1 VIRLNICGIVAEYN
15 PFHNGHVYHIEET
28 KKITECD
35 GIVAIMSGNFI
46 QRGVPALFD
55 KWTRTKMALKNGV
68 DLVIELPSYYATSS
82 AEYFAQGSV
91 ALLDGLGV
99 VKNISFGSNTTDIDA
114 LKRIANVLYLEP
126 ENYKKLLQSELKRGV
141 SYPIARSNALKNFL
155 KKEYDAKYI
164 ADILLDSNNIL
175 GIEYLK
181 ALLYS
186 NSQIKPVVV
195 ERKGSTYNSTE
206 VIDNICSATAIRE
219 LLEKNDLKTV
229 GEVVPK
235 DTFEVINTAI
245 LDGMSPMFLKNYEK
259 EILYVL
265 RRCTTEELANI
276 ADVTEGIENLLKK
289 ATNEGMEL
297 ENIID
302 ILKTKRYTRTRI
314 QRILLHTLL
323 NVTKSDVENYKYN
336 PQYIRVLGFNK
347 TGEKILSQIHNNSN
361 LPVVTSVSKFLKNA
375 NPTSKKMLEKD
386 IMATNI
392 YTLGY
397 QIPKYR
403 SMNLDYTKQ
412 MINI

>member
-1 VIRLNICGIVAEYN
+1 MDVCGIVAEYN
-15 PFHNGHVYHIEET
+15 PFHNGHMYHIEET
-28 KKITECD
+28 KKKTGCD
-35 GIVAIMSGNFI
+35 AIVAIMSGNFI

-55 KWTRTKMALKNGV
+55 KWKRTEMALKNGV
-68 DLVIELPSYYATSS
+68 DLVIELPSCYATSS

-99 VKNISFGSNTTDIDA
+99 VKNISFGSSTTDIDA

-126 ENYKKLLQSELKRGV
+126 ENYKKLLQSELKRGT

-186 NSQIKPVVV
+186 NSQITPVVI
-195 ERKGSTYNSTE
+195 ERKGTTYNSTA
-206 VIDNICSATAIRE
+206 VIDNICSATAVRE
-219 LLEKNDLKTV
+219 LLDKNDLKKV
-229 GEVVPK
+229 SEVVPK
-235 DTFEVINTAI
+235 ETFNMINDAI
-245 LDGMSPMFLKNYEK
+245 LDGMSPMFLNNFEK
-259 EILYVL
+259 EILYIL
-265 RRCTTEELANI
+265 RRCSTDELANI
-276 ADVTEGIENLLKK
+276 ADVTEGIEKLLKK
-289 ATNEGMEL
+289 AATEGMQLDDVIEV
-297 ENIID
+297 
-302 ILKTKRYTRTRI
+302 LKTKRYTRTRI

-323 NVTKSDVENYKYN
+323 NVTKDDVENYKYN

-347 TGEKILSQIHNNSN
+347 IGEKVLSQIHNNSN

-403 SMNLDYTKQ
+403 TMNLDFTKQ
-412 MINI
+412 MITV

>member
-1 VIRLNICGIVAEYN
+1 MNICGIVAEYN

-28 KKITECD
+28 KKQTECD

-55 KWTRTKMALKNGV
+55 KWTRTEMALKNGV

-91 ALLDGLGV
+91 SLLDGLGV
-99 VKNISFGSNTTDIDA
+99 VKNISFGSSTTDIDA

-126 ENYKKLLQSELKRGV
+126 ENYKKLLQSELKRGT

-195 ERKGSTYNSTE
+195 ERKGGTYNSTAI
-206 VIDNICSATAIRE
+206 IDNICSATAVRE
-219 LLEKNDLKTV
+219 LLEKSDLKTV
-229 GEVVPK
+229 EEVVPK
-235 DTFEVINTAI
+235 DTFKVINDYI
-245 LDGMSPMFLKNYEK
+245 LDGMSPMFLKNFEK

-265 RRCTTEELANI
+265 RRCSTEELANI
-276 ADVTEGIENLLKK
+276 ADVTEGMENLLKK
-289 ATNEGMEL
+289 AANEGMEL
-297 ENIID
+297 EEVID
-302 ILKTKRYTRTRI
+302 VLKTKRYTRTRI

-323 NVTKSDVENYKYN
+323 NVTKDDVENYKYN

-361 LPVVTSVSKFLKNA
+361 LPVVTSVSRFLKNA

-403 SMNLDYTKQ
+403 SMNLDFTKQ
-412 MINI
+412 MINV

>member
-1 VIRLNICGIVAEYN
+1 MNICGIIAEYN
-15 PFHNGHVYHIEET
+15 PFHNGHAYHIEQTKKET
-28 KKITECD
+28 KCD
-35 GIVAIMSGNFI
+35 AIVVIMSGNFI

-55 KWTRTKMALKNGV
+55 KWTRTKMALQNGA

-99 VKNISFGSNTTDIDA
+99 VSNISFGSNTNDLDA

-126 ENYKKLLQSELKRGV
+126 ENYKKLLQSELKRGT

-155 KKEYDAKYI
+155 KKEYSAKYI

-186 NSQIKPVVV
+186 NSQIKPVLI
-195 ERKGSTYNSTE
+195 ERKGTSYNSTNI
-206 VIDNICSATAIRE
+206 VDNMCSATAIRE
-219 LLEKNDLKTV
+219 LLERNELKTV
-229 GEVVPK
+229 EKVMPDESFKLMNQEIIHGR
-235 DTFEVINTAI
+235 A
-245 LDGMSPMFLKNYEK
+245 PMFLKNYEK
-259 EILYVL
+259 EILYTL
-265 RRCTTEELANI
+265 RKSTTDDLLNI
-276 ADVTEGIENLLKK
+276 ADVTEGLENLLKK
-289 ATNEGMEL
+289 ASNDGMEL
-297 ENIID
+297 ESIID
-302 ILKTKRYTRTRI
+302 IVKTKRYTRTRV

-323 NVTKSDVENYKYN
+323 DVTKTDVEDYKYN
-336 PQYIRVLGFNK
+336 PQYIRVLGFTKN
-347 TGEKILSQIHNNSN
+347 GEKVLSQIGNSSN
-361 LPVVTSVSKFLKNA
+361 LPVVTSVGRFLKNSNA
-375 NPTSKKMLEKD
+375 TSKKMLEKD

-403 SMNLDYTKQ
+403 TTNLDYT
-412 MINI
+412 MPVVTI